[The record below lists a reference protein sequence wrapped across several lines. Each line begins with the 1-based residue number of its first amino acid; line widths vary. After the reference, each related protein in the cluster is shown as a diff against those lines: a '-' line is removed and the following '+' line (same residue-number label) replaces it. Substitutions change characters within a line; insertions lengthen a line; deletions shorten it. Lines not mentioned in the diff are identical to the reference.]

1 MIPIGGRAPEFTALR
16 PDGSRLSLS
25 EFRGRP
31 VVLYFFPKAGTP
43 GCTRETEGFVE
54 RYRELQAKGVE
65 VLGISVDSVE
75 RQDRFAA
82 ECRVPFPLLSD
93 SDHAIARAYG
103 VLGILGLAKR
113 VTFVL
118 DPEGLVVDVIA
129 GLLPGP
135 HVRRVV
141 ERFLVEPPRSA

>member
-1 MIPIGGRAPEFTALR
+1 MIPIGSRAPEFTALR
-16 PDGSRLSLS
+16 EDGSRLSLS
-25 EFRGRP
+25 ELRGRP

-54 RYRELQAKGVE
+54 RYRELQARGVD
-65 VLGISVDSVE
+65 VLGISVDSVT
-75 RQDRFAA
+75 RQGRFAA
-82 ECRVPFPLLSD
+82 DCGVPFPLLSD

-103 VLGILGLAKR
+103 VLGILGLSKR

-118 DPEGLVVDVIA
+118 DAEGVVIDVIA

-141 ERFLVEPPRSA
+141 DRFLATAP